1 MPTSSTPS
9 PSHRMTLFTFWK
21 AVSTSSRTLCV
32 SPVAMTISSGLSC
45 WSIIH
50 IACKFKTITQFIFF
64 CQAAVG
70 CKRLAKKRVK
80 QHQWLTSVG
89 FCSFFLFLFS
99 FFFVISH
106 WNYLNVVFGV
116 PPISSGIQIT
126 QFKALHVTESNFGN
140 GACDLA
146 RDETLPAVRALV
158 VEQNTVAEEHVVR
171 FSVVADHPV
180 TEQLRNSL
188 GNDSQQTQF

>member
-1 MPTSSTPS
+1 M
-9 PSHRMTLFTFWK
+9 
-21 AVSTSSRTLCV
+21 
-32 SPVAMTISSGLSC
+32 
-45 WSIIH
+45 
-50 IACKFKTITQFIFF
+50 
-64 CQAAVG
+64 
-70 CKRLAKKRVK
+70 
-80 QHQWLTSVG
+80 
-89 FCSFFLFLFS
+89 
-99 FFFVISH
+99 
-106 WNYLNVVFGV
+106 